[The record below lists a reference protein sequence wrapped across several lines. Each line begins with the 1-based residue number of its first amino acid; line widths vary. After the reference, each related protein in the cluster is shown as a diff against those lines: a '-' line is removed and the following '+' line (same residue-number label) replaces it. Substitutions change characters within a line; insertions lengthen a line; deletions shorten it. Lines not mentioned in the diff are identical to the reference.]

1 MSYSVN
7 QLITTTDCD
16 TAIAMAASEKRELVF
31 KRTNLE
37 HEGSQFATNTV
48 EVSTELA
55 NTNTELAAQQT
66 IFATLPAGKSKDN
79 AELRIKRLEAR
90 KKMLEMREDN
100 YGAIALLEKENEL
113 ARVTLEI
120 TEMDNFIAALQARK
134 AAIQ

>member
-1 MSYSVN
+1 
-7 QLITTTDCD
+7 
-16 TAIAMAASEKRELVF
+16 
-31 KRTNLE
+31 
-37 HEGSQFATNTV
+37 
-48 EVSTELA
+48 
-55 NTNTELAAQQT
+55 LAAQQT
-66 IFATLPAGKSKDN
+66 IFATLPPGKSKDN

>member
-7 QLITTTDCD
+7 QLITKTDCD
-16 TAIAMAASEKRELVF
+16 AAITMADAEKKELVF

-37 HEGSQFATNTV
+37 HDGSQFATTTV
-48 EVSTELA
+48 EVTAELA
-55 NTNTELAAQQT
+55 STNAELAAQQT
-66 IFATLPAGKSKDN
+66 IVATLPEGRSKDN

-100 YGAIALLEKENEL
+100 YGVIALLEKENEL

-120 TEMDNFIAALQARK
+120 TEMDNFIAALEARK